1 MSRQSPHLIQEA
13 DWHPTLL
20 RTPGRWGF
28 PIERILPGRPQDY
41 IVTEPLPK
49 WKVVLAP
56 CWGVVYMGSGAVSV
70 IRSPAPF

>member
-1 MSRQSPHLIQEA
+1 MSHQSPPPNQEA

-20 RTPGRWGF
+20 QTPSPWGF
-28 PIERILPGRPQDY
+28 PNARILNGRPQDY
-41 IVTEPLPK
+41 IVTEPLPG

-56 CWGVVYMGSGAVSV
+56 CGGVVYMGSGAVSV